1 MAKTLIKSN
10 EKIRLVFIGNLS
22 PHPQTF
28 VITHTLPERMHKSK
42 ELFLDFWIL
51 SLCICAGYP
60 VWGVGYGAQTAGEA
74 IRGFGSYEKNLKML
88 QLFPNA

>member
-22 PHPQTF
+22 PQTF

-42 ELFLDFWIL
+42 ELFWVFWIL
-51 SLCICAGYP
+51 ALCISVRYP
-60 VWGVGYGAQTAGEA
+60 VWGAGYGAQTAGEA
-74 IRGFGSYEKNLKML
+74 IRGSGSYEKILKML